1 MTTTTEPRVRIIDLT
16 SRKTVVDSAE
26 AWVAEA
32 RMRQLQLENP
42 GRKYTT
48 ATAVDY
54 RSLLNESSHSETES
68 RAS

>member
-26 AWVAEA
+26 KWVADA
-32 RMRQLQLENP
+32 MLRQLQLENP

-48 ATAVDY
+48 ATAVD
-54 RSLLNESSHSETES
+54 
-68 RAS
+68 